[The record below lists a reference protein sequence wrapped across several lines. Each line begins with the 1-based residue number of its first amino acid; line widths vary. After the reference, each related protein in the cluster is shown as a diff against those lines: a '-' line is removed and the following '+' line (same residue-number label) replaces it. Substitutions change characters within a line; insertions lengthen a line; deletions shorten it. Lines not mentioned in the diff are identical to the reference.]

1 MWGIDA
7 GTDGVRVVYL
17 KHTYLLPEA
26 NPMLRIALRLLAA
39 IAVLAALGAGSV
51 APAVAGG
58 GCHGPDGTVHT
69 EGEATVVRME
79 TCAFAPTVVHVPVGT
94 EVRFLNT
101 AEIAHQVVGEA
112 QSWGMNDT
120 LAPGEETRQAFVT
133 KGVYP
138 YSCPLHAGMVG
149 AVVVGGADAAAVP
162 PAVAAG
168 GATNDAVPAASSTAP
183 AADGGSMLPI
193 AGFAILA
200 LAIVVG
206 GGLIARRGG
215 RPTVARES

>member
-1 MWGIDA
+1 
-7 GTDGVRVVYL
+7 
-17 KHTYLLPEA
+17 
-26 NPMLRIALRLLAA
+26 MLRIALRLLAA

-58 GCHGPDGTVHT
+58 GCHGPDGSVHT
-69 EGEATVVRME
+69 EGDATVVRME

-112 QSWGMNDT
+112 QSWGMNET
-120 LAPGEETRQAFVT
+120 LAPGEETSRRFAV

-149 AVVVGGADAAAVP
+149 AVVVGEADAAAVP

-168 GATNDAVPAASSTAP
+168 SGSDARPASSSTAP
-183 AADGGSMLPI
+183 AAEGGSALPI
-193 AGFAILA
+193 VGAAILA
-200 LAIVVG
+200 AAILIG
-206 GGLIARRGG
+206 AGLIARRGG
-215 RPTVARES
+215 RPAVVRES